1 MADQKILDKIS
12 KLLALSESD
21 NPNEAAIALER
32 AQKLMKEHSVTMTDV
47 SLSAIS
53 EHNESIPTILKDGR
67 LYTLLGDIISRS
79 FGVTFLVIS
88 KHNNSRTAISGVCF
102 IGPNDRIETAGYV
115 FTVIARQL
123 AIAKKNFLASYRS
136 KLLEEMIEYFT
147 SIGYISD
154 PETFRK
160 TCTSLPKLYKS
171 FFYIKS
177 SCESRL
183 RQATKAYLRGW
194 LSSVSQK
201 IDDFVYEEQET
212 LLIEQYIQATYPHL
226 RELRQ
231 HSVRFNREQMSHYH
245 KGIKDADDNVN
256 LFRGVTGDMH
266 RRELGFKG

>member
-53 EHNESIPTILKDGR
+53 EHKESIPTILKDGR
-67 LYTLLGDIISRS
+67 LYSLLGDIISRS
-79 FGVTFLVIS
+79 FGVTFLVTS
-88 KHNNSRTAISGVCF
+88 NRTYSRRVVTGVCF
-102 IGPNDRIETAGYV
+102 IGPNDRIATAGYV

-123 AIAKKNFLASYRS
+123 AIAKKNFLASYRK
-136 KLLEEMIEYFT
+136 KLLVELLVALDNA
-147 SIGYISD
+147 GYIND
-154 PETFRK
+154 LEIVT
-160 TCTSLPKLYKS
+160 TCNSLPKLYQY
-171 FFYIKS
+171 FPQLKS
-177 SCESRL
+177 STESRL

-201 IDDFVYEEQET
+201 IDDFVYDEQET
-212 LLIEQYIQATYPHL
+212 LLIEQYIHTTYPHL
-226 RELRQ
+226 RELKQ
-231 HSVRFNREQMSHYH
+231 HTVRFNREQMSHYH
-245 KGIKDADDNVN
+245 KGIKDADENVN
-256 LFRGVTGDMH
+256 LFRGVTGDMN

>member
-67 LYTLLGDIISRS
+67 LYSLLGDIISRS
-79 FGVTFLVIS
+79 FGVTFLVSS
-88 KHNNSRTAISGVCF
+88 KRANYRTVISGVCF
-102 IGPNDRIETAGYV
+102 IGPNDRIATAGYV

-123 AIAKKNFLASYRS
+123 AIAKKNFLASYRR
-136 KLLEEMIEYFT
+136 KLLVELIETLDNAGYIRSFEMIK
-147 SIGYISD
+147 D
-154 PETFRK
+154 
-160 TCTSLPKLYKS
+160 CTSLPKLYTL
-171 FFYIKS
+171 FPQIKS
-177 SCESRL
+177 STESRL